1 MNSNEERCIRGPM
14 KLPLLKIV
22 TSRSNSAKLT
32 NDELLNESVIEDST
46 PYFKHYRN
54 QSSSIDNYKE
64 NDLSMIC
71 MKILKEQ
78 NELKQ
83 KIHQQAKMIQN
94 IYKKRP
100 PVPYKGNQFKSFMNQ
115 ENLDVTFKEP
125 DWPLSAKDKKRFKFP
140 RDVFTRKSN
149 SRQS

>member
-1 MNSNEERCIRGPM
+1 MNNNEERSIRGSV

-32 NDELLNESVIEDST
+32 NDPLSESVIEDST
-46 PYFKHYRN
+46 PYFKHNRN

-64 NDLSMIC
+64 NDLSLIC

-100 PVPYKGNQFKSFMNQ
+100 PVPHKGVQFTSFMNQ
-115 ENLDVTFKEP
+115 ENLDITFKEP

-140 RDVFTRKSN
+140 REVFTRKTS